1 MTDELILSIVFPAIL
16 FIISFMG
23 MIKTDWRNKAANAF
37 FVVGQHAKTKEERIW
52 GYRNSLLASNEKAEK
67 FYVIANIENF
77 MQEKPLTP
85 FLISNGVAHHKIPC
99 IFVDYYIPSRY
110 SDFSSWQ
117 QRKFTQAVYSFK
129 DGKDTCSGQFKD
141 AISRLEL
148 KEDVLVLFMP
158 CSSKGKYMA
167 RFARLAKALSFV
179 DGLNPQL
186 FSVTYLNERDS
197 KHLST
202 DRDNITASS
211 NIVVNSDIIGKKAI
225 LVDDVI
231 TTGKSLREHIK
242 ELAMFNV
249 EIVGAVFLAKTIQYP
264 SSLSSIKRKARKE
277 EPNWFRDKYL

>member
-1 MTDELILSIVFPAIL
+1 
-16 FIISFMG
+16 MG
-23 MIKTDWRNKAANAF
+23 KIKTYWRNKAANAF

-52 GYRNSLLASNEKAEK
+52 GYRNSLLAGNEKAEK

-77 MQEKPLTP
+77 MQEKPLKP
-85 FLISNGVAHHKIPC
+85 FLISSGIAHHKIPC
-99 IFVDYYIPSRY
+99 VFVDYYIPARY
-110 SDFSSWQ
+110 SDFSSWE
-117 QRKFTQAVYSFK
+117 QRKFMQVVYSFK
-129 DGKDTCSGQFKD
+129 DGKETCSKQFKD

-158 CSSKGKYMA
+158 CSSKEKYMA

-197 KHLST
+197 KHLSI
-202 DRDNITASS
+202 DRDSITANS

-231 TTGKSLREHIK
+231 TTGNSLREHIE
-242 ELAMFNV
+242 ELQMFNV
-249 EIVGAVFLAKTIQYP
+249 EIVGAVFLAKTMQYP
-264 SSLSSIKRKARKE
+264 SSLSSIKREARKE
-277 EPNWFRDKYL
+277 EPNWFRHKYL

>member
-1 MTDELILSIVFPAIL
+1 
-16 FIISFMG
+16 
-23 MIKTDWRNKAANAF
+23 
-37 FVVGQHAKTKEERIW
+37 
-52 GYRNSLLASNEKAEK
+52 
-67 FYVIANIENF
+67 

-85 FLISNGVAHHKIPC
+85 FLISNGIAHHKIPC
-99 IFVDYYIPSRY
+99 VFVDYYIPSRY
-110 SDFSSWQ
+110 SDFSSWE

-141 AISRLEL
+141 AISRLGL

-158 CSSKGKYMA
+158 CSSKEKYMA

-179 DGLNPQL
+179 DGLSPQL

-197 KHLST
+197 KHLSL
-202 DRDNITASS
+202 DRDSIAASS

-231 TTGKSLREHIK
+231 TTGNSLQEHIE
-242 ELAMFNV
+242 ELRMFNV

-277 EPNWFRDKYL
+277 EPNWFRNKYL